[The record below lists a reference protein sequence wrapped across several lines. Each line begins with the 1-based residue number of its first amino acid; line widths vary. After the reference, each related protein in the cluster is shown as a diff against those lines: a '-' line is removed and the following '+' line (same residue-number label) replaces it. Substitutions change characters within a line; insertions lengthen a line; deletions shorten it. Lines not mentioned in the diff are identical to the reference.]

1 MTIYK
6 FSALLF
12 YIEGRTIPDDPNT
25 HYFMKNKQLGIT
37 SIREMFKNMSL
48 SDRNEVI
55 NSFNQEKDK
64 LGKVEERRTT
74 FIQLVKDWGYTSPTD
89 FLIEGEFIPN
99 PTVKRPRTVIT
110 DDLHQ
115 NISNDLKVGTM
126 TSREISEKHK
136 VTESSVDTIKRKMGL
151 TKPRKPKV
159 TTTVPTTL
167 EVAA

>member
-1 MTIYK
+1 M
-6 FSALLF
+6 SN
-12 YIEGRTIPDDPNT
+12 NT
-25 HYFMKNKQLGIT
+25 LGIT

-64 LGKVEERRTT
+64 LGKVEERRNT

-99 PTVKRPRTVIT
+99 PTVKRPRTYIDPIT
-110 DDLHQ
+110 RE
-115 NISNDLKVGTM
+115 KVLER
-126 TSREISEKHK
+126 SREGKTTKEIS
-136 VTESSVDTIKRKMGL
+136 TELGVHRDTIYSIRSTNGL
-151 TKPRKPKV
+151 SQKRKPKV
-159 TTTVPTTL
+159 TTTVPTSL